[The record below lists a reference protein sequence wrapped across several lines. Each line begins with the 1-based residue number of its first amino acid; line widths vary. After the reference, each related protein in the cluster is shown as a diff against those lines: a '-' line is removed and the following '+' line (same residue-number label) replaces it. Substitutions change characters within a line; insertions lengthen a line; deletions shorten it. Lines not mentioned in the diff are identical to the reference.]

1 MAIFPYKDI
10 EPELAEDVFV
20 APTAS
25 VVGDVTIGAG
35 GNIWFGAVVR
45 GDVNKVII
53 GAHSNIQDNATV
65 HTMGDAP
72 TVLGDH
78 VTVGHNAVIH
88 CSKIG
93 NNTLI
98 GMGAVLM
105 GYTEIGEN
113 CIIGA
118 NSFLQQHKKIPAN
131 SLVYGNPAKLVRA
144 LREDEI
150 EALQA
155 SADNYY
161 ELGQVYAK
169 ILGNK

>member
-10 EPELAEDVFV
+10 EPKLAADVFV

-25 VVGDVTIGAG
+25 VVGDVTIGEG
-35 GNIWFGAVVR
+35 SNIWFGAVVR
-45 GDVNKVII
+45 GDVDKVVI
-53 GAHSNIQDNATV
+53 GKHSNVQDNATV

-72 TVLGDH
+72 TVIGDH
-78 VTVGHNAVIH
+78 VTIGHNAVIH

-93 NNTLI
+93 NNTLV
-98 GMGAVLM
+98 GMGSVLM
-105 GYTEIGEN
+105 GYTEIGDN

-118 NSFLQQHKKIPAN
+118 NTFLQQHKKIPAN
-131 SLVYGNPAKLVRA
+131 CLVYGNPAKIIRN
-144 LREDEI
+144 LRDDEL
-150 EALQA
+150 EALQV

>member
-1 MAIFPYKDI
+1 M
-10 EPELAEDVFV
+10 
-20 APTAS
+20 
-25 VVGDVTIGAG
+25 GDVTVGEG
-35 GNIWFGAVVR
+35 SNIWFGAVVR
-45 GDVNKVII
+45 GDVDKVVI
-53 GAHSNIQDNATV
+53 GKHSNVQDNATV
-65 HTMGDAP
+65 HTMGDAS
-72 TVLGDH
+72 TIIGDH
-78 VTVGHNAVIH
+78 VTIGHNAVIH

-93 NNTLI
+93 DNTLV
-98 GMGAVLM
+98 GMGSVLM

-118 NSFLQQHKKIPAN
+118 NTFLQQHKKIPAN
-131 SLVYGNPAKLVRA
+131 CLVYGNPAKIVRN
-144 LREDEI
+144 LREDEL